1 MDYHIHESSDNKK
14 RPLDEEFEEQQLE
27 DRVKRNK
34 SPQLPDT
41 PDIKDMQLLLDNSYH
56 RGREHGDSSIVSQLG
71 GELIVSCL
79 LRLSR
84 SDYGAVASLNR
95 MFRSLIRSGELYQLR
110 RKMDI
115 VEHWVYFSC
124 SVLEW
129 EAYDPYRGRW
139 ITVPKMPPTE
149 SFMCSDK
156 ESLAVGT
163 ELLVFGKEVNSHII
177 LRYSILTNSWSRGVV
192 MNSPRCL
199 FGSASLGE
207 KAIVAGGTNAQ
218 GDILNSAELYNSQ
231 TQTWETLPSM
241 NQARKMCS
249 GVFMDEKFYVIG
261 GMASNTKVLT
271 CGEEYD
277 LKRGSWSVIPNMSD
291 GLNGAN
297 GAPPLVAVVNN
308 ELYAA
313 HYADKELRKYDKVK
327 HTWVRLGSLPES
339 SVSMNGWGLAF
350 RACGERLIV
359 IGGRRGSLGG
369 MIELNSWIPNRGP
382 PEWNMI
388 ASKHSGNF
396 VYNCAMLLN
405 MGESL
410 LAFRRPREEPRLGG
424 EPPVQALQL
433 LNCVRHQLT
442 SIESYHNYYPYHSTS
457 NIANSA
463 VVQDSQ
469 SSSGQQ
475 ICNKKQLKHRMRT
488 TTAHFNLHYTWQ
500 YCSFQFSHLKPHELV
515 RQQKS
520 SRAILT
526 LECLNDSVVPW
537 VGKVL
542 QQVLEWPFATLLP
555 FASSFSLASSVGAKL
570 RGVADLIGRQAVVL
584 EDGVLVDA
592 SRVLDVL
599 PPPDLHVVEEDELDD
614 EEGGG
619 GREVLGLAGVVP
631 LRRVDDAD
639 LGEDLRQQHPRYP
652 QHGPAPVHEL
662 RLHVPPEVLGV
673 LRQPQ
678 RVESIVGRRS
688 EAREP
693 FAFLGFHLEGPVG

>member
-1 MDYHIHESSDNKK
+1 LNFPFWFVLTLSLWSNLRLREEIGRPFSGQIAGFGFGLGVMLEGSSYLISRVFRSSCEQESDWHCMDYHIHESSDNKK

-41 PDIKDMQLLLDNSYH
+41 PDIKDMQLLLDNSNH
-56 RGREHGDSSIVSQLG
+56 RGREHGDSSIVGQLG

-163 ELLVFGKEVNSHII
+163 ELLVFGKEVNSHIV
-177 LRYSILTNSWSRGVV
+177 LRYSILSNSWSRGVV

-218 GDILNSAELYNSQ
+218 GDILSSAELYNSQ

-241 NQARKMCS
+241 NRARKMCS
-249 GVFMDEKFYVIG
+249 GVFMDENFYVIG
-261 GMASNTKVLT
+261 GMASNTEVLT

-277 LKRGSWSVIPNMSD
+277 LKRGSWSVIPNMSA

-327 HTWVRLGSLPES
+327 NTWARLGGLPES

-359 IGGRRGSLGG
+359 IGRGSHGG

-388 ASKHSGNF
+388 ASKHSGSF
-396 VYNCAMLLN
+396 VYNCAV
-405 MGESL
+405 MG
-410 LAFRRPREEPRLGG
+410 
-424 EPPVQALQL
+424 
-433 LNCVRHQLT
+433 C
-442 SIESYHNYYPYHSTS
+442 
-457 NIANSA
+457 
-463 VVQDSQ
+463 
-469 SSSGQQ
+469 
-475 ICNKKQLKHRMRT
+475 
-488 TTAHFNLHYTWQ
+488 
-500 YCSFQFSHLKPHELV
+500 
-515 RQQKS
+515 
-520 SRAILT
+520 
-526 LECLNDSVVPW
+526 
-537 VGKVL
+537 
-542 QQVLEWPFATLLP
+542 
-555 FASSFSLASSVGAKL
+555 
-570 RGVADLIGRQAVVL
+570 
-584 EDGVLVDA
+584 
-592 SRVLDVL
+592 
-599 PPPDLHVVEEDELDD
+599 
-614 EEGGG
+614 
-619 GREVLGLAGVVP
+619 
-631 LRRVDDAD
+631 
-639 LGEDLRQQHPRYP
+639 
-652 QHGPAPVHEL
+652 
-662 RLHVPPEVLGV
+662 
-673 LRQPQ
+673 
-678 RVESIVGRRS
+678 
-688 EAREP
+688 
-693 FAFLGFHLEGPVG
+693 